1 MEKIELNYLL
11 KGIMNEILEE
21 ETGLRVEEVD
31 AGIFVSP
38 TEETEFIK
46 SYPYAEDVK
55 ENTGM
60 LINMK
65 VKEIA
70 NELLNRVM
78 IRLQINERKRV
89 LIKSKEVQEAEIL
102 NSDLEEGELGE
113 EREKI
118 LLQKANRIA
127 EAVKIALEWTMRS
140 TIDLKRKNVEMIAEE
155 IRCLL
160 NMKEVINI
168 SKVIFETEAMPNIC
182 YLALGWLTRED
193 ELDFM
198 EKEGRYF
205 VHLT

>member
-11 KGIMNEILEE
+11 KGLLNEILEE
-21 ETGLRVEEVD
+21 GTGLRVEEVD

-38 TEETEFIK
+38 TGITEYIK
-46 SYPYAEDVK
+46 SYPYAEDVE

-60 LINMK
+60 LINVK
-65 VKEIA
+65 VKETA

-78 IRLQINERKRV
+78 IRLQINERMRV
-89 LIKSKEVQEAEIL
+89 LIKSKDVQEAEIL

-113 EREKI
+113 EREKM
-118 LLQKANRIA
+118 LEQKTNRIA
-127 EAVKIALEWTMRS
+127 EAVKASLEWIMRS
-140 TIDLKRKNVEMIAEE
+140 RVDLERRNVKMIAEE

-160 NMKEVINI
+160 DIKEELNI
-168 SKVIFETEAMPNIC
+168 SKVIFKTEALPNIC

-198 EKEGRYF
+198 EREGRYF
-205 VHLT
+205 VRLP

>member
-21 ETGLRVEEVD
+21 GTGLQVEEVD

-38 TEETEFIK
+38 TETTEFIK
-46 SYPYAEDVK
+46 SYPYVEDIK

-60 LINMK
+60 LIDMK

-70 NELLNRVM
+70 NKLLNRVM
-78 IRLQINERKRV
+78 IRLQVNERKRV
-89 LIKSKEVQEAEIL
+89 LIESKEVHEAEIL

-118 LLQKANRIA
+118 LLQKATKIA
-127 EAVKIALEWTMRS
+127 EAVKIALEWIIRS
-140 TIDLKRKNVEMIAEE
+140 KVDLKRRNVEMIAEE

-160 NMKEVINI
+160 NMKEETNI
-168 SKVIFETEAMPNIC
+168 SKVIFETEALPNIC
-182 YLALGWLTRED
+182 YLALGWLTREN

-198 EKEGRYF
+198 EREGRYF

>member
-11 KGIMNEILEE
+11 KGLLNEILEE
-21 ETGLRVEEVD
+21 GTGLRVEEVD

-38 TEETEFIK
+38 TGITEYIK
-46 SYPYAEDVK
+46 SYPYAEDIE

-60 LINMK
+60 LINVK
-65 VKEIA
+65 VRETA

-78 IRLQINERKRV
+78 IRLQINERMRV
-89 LIKSKEVQEAEIL
+89 LIKSKDVQEVEIL

-113 EREKI
+113 EREKM
-118 LLQKANRIA
+118 LEQKTNRIA
-127 EAVKIALEWTMRS
+127 EAVKASLEWIMRS
-140 TIDLKRKNVEMIAEE
+140 RVDLKRRNVKMIAEE

-160 NMKEVINI
+160 DIKEELNI
-168 SKVIFETEAMPNIC
+168 SKVIIKTEALPNIC

-198 EKEGRYF
+198 EREGRYF
-205 VHLT
+205 VRLP